1 MLGFLSPL
9 ESSNKNS
16 YSAPEQEFLNDGN
29 DRKNQ
34 PDGALHNKNPPEDVF
49 IEESTIYY
57 DSKDRYDPN
66 KLDVNNSST
75 IRSGDIHSSVG
86 LRGSHDLRSPG
97 MPHTPSTD
105 ILGMTCINNQKSA
118 VPDFPDLIT
127 QTDKYGHVINP
138 QSFNRE
144 DSEES
149 CDILLESMRM
159 MCCCL
164 LPLNVT
170 FSMKDVLVGNNKKKL
185 LPPVSENDKGKKCL
199 VLDLDET
206 LVHSSFRVVNGADF
220 VIPVQIDNDMHF
232 VYVIKRPGV
241 DRFLTEMARHYE
253 IVIYTASLNKYAD
266 PLLDLLDTGKKI
278 GARLFR
284 DSCVYHEGNYVKDL
298 SLLDRNLQGTII
310 VDNSPSSYVFQP
322 ENAIGCTSFIDDLK
336 DRELDQIRKF
346 LFSVRHVVDVRDVC
360 DKWREWPV
368 CETDD

>member
-220 VIPVQIDNDMHF
+220 VIPVQVRFFKNLID
-232 VYVIKRPGV
+232 
-241 DRFLTEMARHYE
+241 T
-253 IVIYTASLNKYAD
+253 
-266 PLLDLLDTGKKI
+266 
-278 GARLFR
+278 
-284 DSCVYHEGNYVKDL
+284 
-298 SLLDRNLQGTII
+298 
-310 VDNSPSSYVFQP
+310 
-322 ENAIGCTSFIDDLK
+322 
-336 DRELDQIRKF
+336 
-346 LFSVRHVVDVRDVC
+346 FSVLLVNRF
-360 DKWREWPV
+360 
-368 CETDD
+368 